1 MYTNGAAKGATAKFL
16 DYMNSSDV
24 QNTLVKDMGYISIH
38 NMKVQK
44 DAKGTVSS
52 K

>member
-1 MYTNGAAKGATAKFL
+1 MYTNGTAKGAAAKFL
-16 DYMNSSDV
+16 NYMNSDDV
-24 QNTLVKDMGYISIH
+24 QKSLVKDMGYISIH

-44 DAKGTVSS
+44 DSKGTVSS